1 MAGHSKW
8 ANIKHKKA
16 AQDAKRGKVFSAIT
30 KKITT
35 AARHGGGD
43 LDTNSELRLYV
54 QKARAANM
62 PSANIERA
70 ILKATGQLPG
80 QSFETFTYEGYGPG
94 GVAFYLECS
103 SDNRNRTASNV
114 RYAFSKNGGNLGANG
129 CVGWMFHTKGI
140 LSLSKTD
147 VEDVDALMDLA
158 LENGAEDFEI
168 EDGSVTITTARE
180 DFIGLRDAL
189 VAQGFENFLTDEIT
203 MIAENSVEPDLDT
216 VRANMRLIEILEDD
230 DDVESVSH
238 NMELSDEVAEVLGAE
253 D

>member
-30 KKITT
+30 KKIAT

-62 PSANIERA
+62 PAANIERA

-80 QSFETFTYEGYGPG
+80 QSFESFTYEGYGPG
-94 GVAFYLECS
+94 GVAFFLECA

-114 RYAFSKNGGNLGANG
+114 RHAFSKNGGNLGANG
-129 CVGWMFHTKGI
+129 CVAWMFHTKGI
-140 LSLSKTD
+140 ISIAKSHVD
-147 VEDVDALMDLA
+147 DVDSLMDLA
-158 LENGAEDFEI
+158 LDNGAEDFEI
-168 EDGSVTITTARE
+168 EDGAVTITCGRE
-180 DFIGLRDAL
+180 DFISLRDAL
-189 VAQGFENFLTDEIT
+189 LAASFDTFLTDEIA
-203 MIAENSVEPDLDT
+203 MIAENTVEPELDV
-216 VRANMRLIEILEDD
+216 VRANLRLIDTLEDD
-230 DDVESVSH
+230 EDVESLSH
-238 NMELSDEVAEVLGAE
+238 NMELSDDVASVLGAE
-253 D
+253 